1 MGLREAEKQG
11 NMLMTTREAVEQL
24 KAFVARLVSD
34 RVCDPRGWNEWKRD
48 AANERFMAQ
57 CLGYKREKG
66 MPSVTSLIRPFF
78 HPELPLI
85 GLNYTEV
92 AHVTLHA
99 FADGWTPAIR
109 LCRGIVFDRRQTLVA
124 FPFPKFFNVGEHAET
139 KTLPKGPFEVM
150 VKEDGHLAII
160 FQYRGRIIA
169 TTRGSFQSRSAV
181 IANELLADKQSAWA
195 DIFPAGMTVLAEFI
209 HPETEVILDYA
220 GKVEFCLLAAY
231 RKRTL
236 TDLDYAELTKVGDSL
251 GLRTVERYQF
261 ATIAELE
268 AFVKRPEFENKEG
281 FVVRWPDRR
290 VKYKCAGYVGKMIQE
305 KLNPRYVMLRVVEG
319 KLEEKFADLP
329 FEVRDDADKIV
340 ATLMGVTEK
349 TTKKE
354 QLAYLYGLVPAE
366 DCTQYHKTVC
376 QKFRKHLETQGKL
389 KVA

>member
-1 MGLREAEKQG
+1 
-11 NMLMTTREAVEQL
+11 MTTKESLKQL

-34 RVCDPRGWNEWKRD
+34 RVSSPKDWNEWKRIP
-48 AANERFMAQ
+48 ANEKFMAQ
-57 CLGYKREKG
+57 CLGYKRETG

-78 HPELPLI
+78 HRELPLV

-99 FADGWTPAIR
+99 FEHGWTPAIR
-109 LCRGIVFDRRQTLVA
+109 LCRGIVFDRRGTLVA

-139 KTLPKGPFEVM
+139 KDLPKGPFEVM

-160 FQYRGRIIA
+160 FHYRGRVIA
-169 TTRGSFQSRSAV
+169 TTRGSFESKSAQ
-181 IANELLADKQSAWA
+181 IANEILAEKQDEWA
-195 DIFPAGMTVLAEFI
+195 DSFPKGMTVLAEFI
-209 HPETEVILDYA
+209 HPETHVILDYA

-231 RKRTL
+231 SKRTL
-236 TDLDYAELTKVGDSL
+236 LDLDYSDLTKLGGTL
-251 GLRTVERYQF
+251 GLRVVERWQF
-261 ATIAELE
+261 KSIDELK

-290 VKYKCAGYVGKMIQE
+290 VKYKCAGYIGKMIQE
-305 KLNPRYVMLRVVEG
+305 KLNPRYIMLRVLEG

-329 FEVRDDADKIV
+329 FEVKDDADKIV
-340 ATLMGVTEK
+340 ATLMAVTDK
-349 TTKKE
+349 PTKKE

-366 DCTQYHKTVC
+366 DRTQYHKTVC
-376 QKFRKHLETQGKL
+376 QKFRKHLETSGRL